1 MNQTKKRLSII
12 NLAISITDLETIQLQ
27 ILQLG
32 PLRTDE
38 KIQEIITTLKAENYV
53 QAQGLITAYIET
65 PTKVILQR
73 TFQKEK
79 EKRKIQD
86 NNTIDEF
93 NLFAE
98 PENSSEIKNLDFDDM
113 VAFSDE
119 VMKEKPKKV
128 EKNIDFDSLLNIDA
142 GDILPNN
149 IKLKTNNHASNTFW
163 EKPDIQTNDIP
174 RDTFFDTEEQIT
186 KPIEEKLTEEL
197 FSDTIAE
204 NTEEIIEEEPTQK
217 EVMQETMQETMEET
231 LEEMT
236 EEIIEE
242 EPTQK
247 EVMQE
252 TMQETMEETMEETLE
267 ETLEEMTEEPSEV
280 IYSEKENQEEEE
292 NIETFGEETREELK
306 ELKPQKQNDET
317 ETKNTK
323 YKAIPYIDQK
333 FKNMHVQYPPVQ
345 ETLEIFPSVTAW
357 LEKISHEEYCEKDIE
372 EMIKKIDSLG
382 VAHKEEAA
390 QLVLITAATESKYAQ
405 FKLARALY
413 KGEILQ
419 KNLPESF
426 TLINRLATHDDYPEA
441 ICDLAQFYEYG
452 IGIDK
457 DKKKAELLYKEA
469 MNSGI
474 KRATDHY
481 KRIKKQNKGLFSF
494 LKK

>member
-12 NLAISITDLETIQLQ
+12 NLAISITDIETIQLQ

-38 KIQEIITTLKAENYV
+38 KIQEIITTLKAENYAH
-53 QAQGLITAYIET
+53 AQGLITAYIET
-65 PTKVILQR
+65 PTKEILQR
-73 TFQKEK
+73 TFQKEQ

-98 PENSSEIKNLDFDDM
+98 PGNSSEIKNLDFDDM
-113 VAFSDE
+113 VTLSDDIE
-119 VMKEKPKKV
+119 EEKPKEV
-128 EKNIDFDSLLNIDA
+128 EKNIDFDSLLNIDTD
-142 GDILPNN
+142 DILPNN
-149 IKLKTNNHASNTFW
+149 IKLKTSHPSSNAFW
-163 EKPDIQTNDIP
+163 DKPEKPDIQTDNIP

-197 FSDTIAE
+197 FTDNIAE
-204 NTEEIIEEEPTQK
+204 NTEETIQEEPIQK
-217 EVMQETMQETMEET
+217 EVTEET
-231 LEEMT
+231 LK
-236 EEIIEE
+236 EII
-242 EPTQK
+242 
-247 EVMQE
+247 
-252 TMQETMEETMEETLE
+252 
-267 ETLEEMTEEPSEV
+267 EEPSEV
-280 IYSEKENQEEEE
+280 LYSEKENQEEEE
-292 NIETFGEETREELK
+292 NIETFGEETKEELK

-317 ETKNTK
+317 ETENRK

-357 LEKISHEEYCEKDIE
+357 LEKISHEGYCEEDIE
-372 EMIKKIDSLG
+372 KMIKKIDSLG
-382 VAHKEEAA
+382 VEHKEEAS
-390 QLVLITAATESKYAQ
+390 QLLLITAATESKYAQ
-405 FKLARALY
+405 FKLARVLY

-457 DKKKAELLYKEA
+457 DKKKAELLYEEA

-481 KRIKKQNKGLFSF
+481 ERIRKQNKGLFSF

>member
-12 NLAISITDLETIQLQ
+12 NLAISITDIETIQLQ

-73 TFQKEK
+73 TFQKEQ

-93 NLFAE
+93 NLFTE
-98 PENSSEIKNLDFDDM
+98 PEDSSEIKNLDFDDM
-113 VAFSDE
+113 IALSDE
-119 VMKEKPKKV
+119 VMEEKPKKV

-174 RDTFFDTEEQIT
+174 RDTFFDIEEKIT

-197 FSDTIAE
+197 FTDNIAE
-204 NTEEIIEEEPTQK
+204 NTEEIIEEGSIQK
-217 EVMQETMQETMEET
+217 EIMEET
-231 LEEMT
+231 LK
-236 EEIIEE
+236 EI
-242 EPTQK
+242 
-247 EVMQE
+247 
-252 TMQETMEETMEETLE
+252 
-267 ETLEEMTEEPSEV
+267 TEEPLEV
-280 IYSEKENQEEEE
+280 LYNEKENQEEEE
-292 NIETFGEETREELK
+292 NIETFGEESKKELK

-317 ETKNTK
+317 KTANRK

-357 LEKISHEEYCEKDIE
+357 LEKISHEGYCEEDIE

-405 FKLARALY
+405 FKLARTLY
-413 KGEILQ
+413 KGKILQ

-457 DKKKAELLYKEA
+457 DRKKAELLYKEA
-469 MNSGI
+469 MDLGI
-474 KRATDHY
+474 KRAMSHY
-481 KRIKKQNKGLFSF
+481 KRIKKQNSGIFSF

>member
-12 NLAISITDLETIQLQ
+12 NLAISITDIETIQLQ

-38 KIQEIITTLKAENYV
+38 KIQEIITALKAENYV
-53 QAQGLITAYIET
+53 QAQGLITDYIET

-73 TFQKEK
+73 TFQKEQ

-93 NLFAE
+93 NLFTE
-98 PENSSEIKNLDFDDM
+98 PEDSSEIKNMDFYDM
-113 VAFSDE
+113 VALSNDVE
-119 VMKEKPKKV
+119 EKKPKEV
-128 EKNIDFDSLLNIDA
+128 EKNIDFDSLLNIDTD
-142 GDILPNN
+142 DILPNN
-149 IKLKTNNHASNTFW
+149 IKLKTNHPSSNTFW

-197 FSDTIAE
+197 FTNNIAE
-204 NTEEIIEEEPTQK
+204 NTEEIIEEELIQN
-217 EVMQETMQETMEET
+217 EVMEKT
-231 LEEMT
+231 LEES
-236 EEIIEE
+236 IEE
-242 EPTQK
+242 PL
-247 EVMQE
+247 EV
-252 TMQETMEETMEETLE
+252 L
-267 ETLEEMTEEPSEV
+267 
-280 IYSEKENQEEEE
+280 YSAKENQEEEE
-292 NIETFGEETREELK
+292 NIETFGEETKKELK

-317 ETKNTK
+317 KTENTK

-333 FKNMHVQYPPVQ
+333 FKNMHVQYPPAQ

-357 LEKISHEEYCEKDIE
+357 LEKISHEGYCEEDIE
-372 EMIKKIDSLG
+372 EMMKKIDSLG
-382 VAHKEEAA
+382 VTHKEEAA

-469 MNSGI
+469 MDLGI
-474 KRATDHY
+474 KRAVEHY

>member
-12 NLAISITDLETIQLQ
+12 NLAISITDIETIQLQ

-38 KIQEIITTLKAENYV
+38 KIQEIITALKAENYV
-53 QAQGLITAYIET
+53 QAQGLITDYIET

-73 TFQKEK
+73 TFQKEQ

-93 NLFAE
+93 NLFTE
-98 PENSSEIKNLDFDDM
+98 PEDSSEIKNLDFYDM
-113 VAFSDE
+113 VALSNDVE
-119 VMKEKPKKV
+119 EKKPKEV
-128 EKNIDFDSLLNIDA
+128 EKNIDFDSLLNIDTD
-142 GDILPNN
+142 DILPNN

-163 EKPDIQTNDIP
+163 DAPEEINMHSDDIP
-174 RDTFFDTEEQIT
+174 RDTFFDTEEKIT

-197 FSDTIAE
+197 FTNNIAE
-204 NTEEIIEEEPTQK
+204 NKEEIIEEELIQN
-217 EVMQETMQETMEET
+217 EVMEKT
-231 LEEMT
+231 LEES
-236 EEIIEE
+236 IEE
-242 EPTQK
+242 PL
-247 EVMQE
+247 EV
-252 TMQETMEETMEETLE
+252 L
-267 ETLEEMTEEPSEV
+267 
-280 IYSEKENQEEEE
+280 YSAKENQEEEE
-292 NIETFGEETREELK
+292 NIETFGEETKKELK

-317 ETKNTK
+317 KTENTK

-333 FKNMHVQYPPVQ
+333 FKNMHVQYPPAQ

-357 LEKISHEEYCEKDIE
+357 LEKISHEGYCEEDIE
-372 EMIKKIDSLG
+372 EMMKKIDSLG

-469 MNSGI
+469 MDLGI
-474 KRATDHY
+474 KRAVEHY

>member
-236 EEIIEE
+236 EE
-242 EPTQK
+242 
-247 EVMQE
+247 
-252 TMQETMEETMEETLE
+252 
-267 ETLEEMTEEPSEV
+267 PSEV

-292 NIETFGEETREELK
+292 NIETFGEESKKELK

-317 ETKNTK
+317 KTANRK

-333 FKNMHVQYPPVQ
+333 FKNMHVQYPPAQ

-357 LEKISHEEYCEKDIE
+357 LEKISHEGYCEEDIE

-390 QLVLITAATESKYAQ
+390 QLLLITAATESKYAQ

-469 MNSGI
+469 MDLGI
-474 KRATDHY
+474 KRAMDHY
-481 KRIKKQNKGLFSF
+481 KRIRKQNSGLFSF

>member
-12 NLAISITDLETIQLQ
+12 NLAISITDIETIQLQ

-32 PLRTDE
+32 PLRRDE
-38 KIQEIITTLKAENYV
+38 KIQEILTALKAENYV

-65 PTKVILQR
+65 PTKAILQR
-73 TFQKEK
+73 TFQKEQ
-79 EKRKIQD
+79 EKRKIED

-93 NLFAE
+93 NLFAD
-98 PENSSEIKNLDFDDM
+98 PVDRSEIKNLDLDDM
-113 VAFSDE
+113 VALSHDSE
-119 VMKEKPKKV
+119 EEKPK
-128 EKNIDFDSLLNIDA
+128 EAQKNIDFDSLLNIDTD
-142 GDILPNN
+142 DILPNN
-149 IKLKTNNHASNTFW
+149 IKLKTSQSSSNTFW
-163 EKPDIQTNDIP
+163 EKPDIQTDTIP
-174 RDTFFDTEEQIT
+174 RDTFFDAEEKLT

-197 FSDTIAE
+197 FSDNIVE
-204 NTEEIIEEEPTQK
+204 DTEEIIKEEFIQK
-217 EVMQETMQETMEET
+217 EVTEAP
-231 LEEMT
+231 LEDT
-236 EEIIEE
+236 IEEITD
-242 EPTQK
+242 EPL
-247 EVMQE
+247 EVR
-252 TMQETMEETMEETLE
+252 
-267 ETLEEMTEEPSEV
+267 
-280 IYSEKENQEEEE
+280 YDEKENQEEKENVEIFDEE
-292 NIETFGEETREELK
+292 PAEELK
-306 ELKPQKQNDET
+306 ELKPQKQNAEA
-317 ETKNTK
+317 ETKNRQ

-345 ETLEIFPSVTAW
+345 KTLEIFPSVTAW
-357 LEKISHEEYCEKDIE
+357 LEKISHEGYCEEDIE

-382 VAHKEEAA
+382 VEHKEEAA

-405 FKLARALY
+405 FKLARVLY

-469 MNSGI
+469 KDLGI
-474 KRATDHY
+474 KRAMDHY
-481 KRIKKQNKGLFSF
+481 ERIKKQNSGLFSF

>member
-231 LEEMT
+231 LEE
-236 EEIIEE
+236 
-242 EPTQK
+242 
-247 EVMQE
+247 
-252 TMQETMEETMEETLE
+252 
-267 ETLEEMTEEPSEV
+267 TLEEMTEEPSEV

-457 DKKKAELLYKEA
+457 DKKKAEFLYKEA

>member
-236 EEIIEE
+236 EE
-242 EPTQK
+242 
-247 EVMQE
+247 
-252 TMQETMEETMEETLE
+252 
-267 ETLEEMTEEPSEV
+267 PSEV

>member
-12 NLAISITDLETIQLQ
+12 NLAISITDIETIQLQ

-38 KIQEIITTLKAENYV
+38 KIQEIITALKAENYV
-53 QAQGLITAYIET
+53 QAQGLITDYIET

-73 TFQKEK
+73 TFQKEQ

-93 NLFAE
+93 NLFTE
-98 PENSSEIKNLDFDDM
+98 PEDSSEIKNLDFYDM
-113 VAFSDE
+113 VALSNDVE
-119 VMKEKPKKV
+119 EKKPKEV
-128 EKNIDFDSLLNIDA
+128 EKNIDFDSLLNIDTD
-142 GDILPNN
+142 DILPNN

-163 EKPDIQTNDIP
+163 DAPEEINMHSDDIP
-174 RDTFFDTEEQIT
+174 RDTFFDTEEKIT

-197 FSDTIAE
+197 FTNNIAE
-204 NTEEIIEEEPTQK
+204 NTEEIIEEELIQN
-217 EVMQETMQETMEET
+217 EVMEET
-231 LEEMT
+231 LEES
-236 EEIIEE
+236 IEE
-242 EPTQK
+242 PL
-247 EVMQE
+247 EV
-252 TMQETMEETMEETLE
+252 L
-267 ETLEEMTEEPSEV
+267 
-280 IYSEKENQEEEE
+280 YSAKENQEEEE
-292 NIETFGEETREELK
+292 NIETFGEETKKELK

-317 ETKNTK
+317 KTENTK

-333 FKNMHVQYPPVQ
+333 FKNMHVQYPPAQ

-357 LEKISHEEYCEKDIE
+357 LEKISHEGYCEEDIE
-372 EMIKKIDSLG
+372 EMMKKIDSLG

-469 MNSGI
+469 MDLGI
-474 KRATDHY
+474 KRAVEHY

>member
-12 NLAISITDLETIQLQ
+12 NLAISITDIETIQLQ

-38 KIQEIITTLKAENYV
+38 KIQEIITALKAENYV
-53 QAQGLITAYIET
+53 QAQGLITDYIET

-73 TFQKEK
+73 TFQKEQ

-93 NLFAE
+93 NLFTE
-98 PENSSEIKNLDFDDM
+98 PEDSSEIKNLDFYDM
-113 VAFSDE
+113 VALSNDVE
-119 VMKEKPKKV
+119 EKKPKEV
-128 EKNIDFDSLLNIDA
+128 EKNIDFDSLLNIDTD
-142 GDILPNN
+142 DILPNN

-163 EKPDIQTNDIP
+163 DAPEEINMHSDDIP
-174 RDTFFDTEEQIT
+174 RDTFFDTEEKIT

-197 FSDTIAE
+197 FTNNIAE
-204 NTEEIIEEEPTQK
+204 NTEEIIEEELIQN
-217 EVMQETMQETMEET
+217 EVMEET
-231 LEEMT
+231 REES
-236 EEIIEE
+236 IEE
-242 EPTQK
+242 PL
-247 EVMQE
+247 EV
-252 TMQETMEETMEETLE
+252 L
-267 ETLEEMTEEPSEV
+267 
-280 IYSEKENQEEEE
+280 YSAKENQEEEE
-292 NIETFGEETREELK
+292 NIETFGEETKKELK

-317 ETKNTK
+317 KTENTK

-333 FKNMHVQYPPVQ
+333 FKNMHVQYPPAQ

-357 LEKISHEEYCEKDIE
+357 LEKISHEGYCEEDIE
-372 EMIKKIDSLG
+372 EMMKKIDSLG

-469 MNSGI
+469 MDLGI
-474 KRATDHY
+474 KRAVEHY